1 MQLKSLAKKTEAL
14 NSITSVLNTT
24 YKTKKEYEEAL
35 AVVGKSYTT
44 EILKAA
50 IAESKLNEQQIKR
63 ILYANGLRGK
73 ILETTTAELAN
84 AASTNAVAAS
94 QAGTT
99 ATTIGL
105 GTAFEGLWISIK
117 KATKALWDFLFKTPA
132 GWATLIIGAFAGAA
146 FAVKT
151 YNDSI
156 EKAKEKAKERTSELF
171 DEFKEMNKTLADHKK
186 TVAELADRYDELSKG
201 VNLSTNENRTLS
213 TKEYEE
219 FLDINEQLA
228 DTFPELTKGIDKN
241 GRSILTL
248 GTNGIA
254 AKEQLEELLKAE
266 EDLNNFRIAQDLEET
281 FKGVYT
287 YLKEADNATNTLNDS
302 LDSVNETIDELRKKS
317 ENGID
322 LKNTEIVRFGYNY
335 NGHYAENKNLIYSGD
350 YGNKTDLAYKNALQK
365 SAEDFFNR
373 LSDERR
379 SALNGRYSLNS
390 KNLFETQYTY
400 DGAFKVYSKLFAL
413 DDDEIKSLQGIIED
427 NISLLI
433 GEFKDEVGSLSKELE
448 KAVQE
453 GESAWR
459 DFIPSLVAGMTSY
472 PAFKSLEDPDLQDI
486 AVKIVEGL
494 DSSYG
499 TAMKE
504 YNPDPY
510 FYIRDKLLVPMS
522 KLDETDKKK
531 VKDAFAELMTLD
543 ANDISDKNIKQIN
556 DLTKEITDIL
566 GEDFDIKVAL
576 GFEIDD
582 DVRNRYKSAL
592 KEAKRKLGGYGH
604 DDRGFEVN
612 NAIGDNL
619 DDFWDENVKTEEDM
633 LLWKQVTDGIVDA
646 TNAIEAYIEAK
657 KM

>member
-1 MQLKSLAKKTEAL
+1 M
-14 NSITSVLNTT
+14 
-24 YKTKKEYEEAL
+24 
-35 AVVGKSYTT
+35 
-44 EILKAA
+44 
-50 IAESKLNEQQIKR
+50 
-63 ILYANGLRGK
+63 
-73 ILETTTAELAN
+73 
-84 AASTNAVAAS
+84 
-94 QAGTT
+94 
-99 ATTIGL
+99 
-105 GTAFEGLWISIK
+105 WISIK